1 MGEGG
6 CEDLPVYQYNNVA
19 IKVEF
24 YLVPQHPIYQFSSI
38 LGSLEGRTGESIV
51 EVEEEGT
58 YPNIEFNIFIR
69 YCFDVEADGGDC
81 SYRLIKFEF
90 IQYRW
95 ESGLSL
101 IFVEDEEKREER
113 TASEG

>member
-1 MGEGG
+1 M
-6 CEDLPVYQYNNVA
+6 YQYNNVA

-24 YLVPQHPIYQFSSI
+24 YLVLQHPIDQFSSI
-38 LGSLEGRTGESIV
+38 LVIFVGDVR
-51 EVEEEGT
+51 EEREGT

-81 SYRLIKFEF
+81 SYRLIEFEF

-101 IFVEDEEKREER
+101 IFVEDEKKREER
-113 TASEG
+113 TAREG